1 MKVIFFGVRDSEVQF
16 FEKLKNKYNYELT
29 LAQGVLTLDRIDLIK
44 DHNCV
49 IVRGAD
55 KLDKTLL
62 QAIKDQGVE
71 YVFTRTVGFDHIDIP
86 TGHELGFKMARVA
99 SYSPTA
105 IAELAFSLAH
115 SLSRKS
121 SYWAYQSV
129 NKNFKMDQYGFS
141 KELKNSVVG
150 IIGTGRIGYEAAKMF
165 KAFGCE
171 VLGYDIKPNNNFEDV
186 IKYVDLD
193 YALANADILSF
204 HMPYIKGQ
212 NDKLINKELISKMK
226 DGAIL
231 INTSRGQIQDEQAI
245 LDAIKS
251 NKLAGAG
258 LDVWNTEKDYLFKT
272 LDSIDDPVIKGL
284 LDLYPKVLLTPHIGS
299 YTDEAASNMIEYSL
313 DNLNEY
319 LTTGDC
325 KNKL

>member
-1 MKVIFFGVRDSEVQF
+1 MKVIFFGVRESEIEF

-29 LAQGVLTLDRIDLIK
+29 LVQGTLTLDRIDLVK
-44 DHNCV
+44 NHNCV
-49 IVRGAD
+49 VVRGAD
-55 KLDKTLL
+55 KLDRVLL
-62 QAIKDQGVE
+62 EKLKELNVE

-86 TGHELGFKMARVA
+86 AGHELGFKIARVA

-121 SYWAYQSV
+121 AYWAYQSV

-171 VLGYDIKPNNNFEDV
+171 VLGYDIKPNDSLSDV

-193 YALANADILSF
+193 YLLANADIISF

-212 NDKLINKELISKMK
+212 NDKMINKELIDKMK
-226 DGAIL
+226 DKAIL
-231 INTSRGQIQDEQAI
+231 VNTSRGQIQDEQAI

-251 NKLAGAG
+251 NKLAAVG
-258 LDVWNTEKDYLFKT
+258 LDVWNTEKDYLFKK
-272 LDSIDDPVIKGL
+272 LDSIEDPIIKEL
-284 LDLYPKVLLTPHIGS
+284 LELYPRVLITPHIGS

-319 LTTGDC
+319 LTTNDC